1 MQDPCPDGFKEE
13 FNETFK
19 EKKNSNIVIIFAAHR
34 KKKTLNSFYEFSI
47 DNIFINVKTSQKEN
61 FRSPHCGSVETNP
74 TSIHED
80 LGLIPGLAQWA
91 KDLPLLCLRCRP
103 VVVVLI

>member
-47 DNIFINVKTSQKEN
+47 YNIFINVKTFKKK
-61 FRSPHCGSVETNP
+61 
-74 TSIHED
+74 TSGVPIV
-80 LGLIPGLAQWA
+80 AQW
-91 KDLPLLCLRCRP
+91 KQTQLVSMRIW
-103 VVVVLI
+103 V